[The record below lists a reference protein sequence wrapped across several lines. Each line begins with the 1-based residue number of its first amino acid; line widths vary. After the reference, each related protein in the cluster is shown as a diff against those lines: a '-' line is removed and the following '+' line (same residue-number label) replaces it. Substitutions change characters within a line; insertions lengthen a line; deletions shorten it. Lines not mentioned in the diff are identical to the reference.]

1 MVNGQGQTTTLNPL
15 NAELNPIC
23 HLLALLGA
31 HPILHVSRISVN
43 YEISTMC
50 DTKPRT
56 TPQKTSWQLMG
67 PEQATSPK
75 TLQSILLWWWWW
87 RLMTMMILCH
97 CFLKPDPLEV
107 HLIFRNE
114 ALVTELWRH
123 NPFKSDVFKML
134 SYSSKTS
141 YHLAIKY
148 GVKEMSGFW
157 IGL

>member
-56 TPQKTSWQLMG
+56 TPQKTS
-67 PEQATSPK
+67 
-75 TLQSILLWWWWW
+75 
-87 RLMTMMILCH
+87 
-97 CFLKPDPLEV
+97 
-107 HLIFRNE
+107 
-114 ALVTELWRH
+114 
-123 NPFKSDVFKML
+123 
-134 SYSSKTS
+134 
-141 YHLAIKY
+141 
-148 GVKEMSGFW
+148 
-157 IGL
+157 